1 MNKRYTIT
9 IVFSHIM
16 SFLAA
21 DITALILFGVMPD
34 DTLKSI
40 AAPVAAAAVYM
51 LLYLYFTKK
60 YRRRRKIAARHIP
73 GTWHAILEKEVYYY
87 SRLSEA
93 EKMRFLKQVQIFLGE
108 KRITG
113 VKTDVDETIRLLVAA
128 SAVIP
133 VFNIPDWEYD
143 RLDEVLVYPEN
154 FTEDFSTGEN
164 ENVLG
169 MVFSNSSSMIISKPA
184 IIRSF
189 ANHKDSFNVGIHEF
203 IHKLDGED
211 GEIDGIPALLLDHKT
226 IRRFIEVTD
235 NEIQKIISGNSDINP
250 YGATSRVEFFAV
262 AAEYYFENPGKM
274 KERHPELHSL
284 MRKIFRQN
292 LISLFSDSIKSMI
305 PRRRRGRRK

>member
-1 MNKRYTIT
+1 MNKRYIIT

-21 DITALILFGVMPD
+21 GITAVILLGVMSD
-34 DTLKSI
+34 DNCKII
-40 AAPVAAAAVYM
+40 AAPASAAAVYL

-60 YRRRRKIAARHIP
+60 YRRRRKIAARDIP
-73 GTWHAILEKEVYYY
+73 GTWHGILEKKVYYY

-93 EKMRFLKQVQIFLGE
+93 EKTRFLKDVQIFLGE

-113 VKTDVDETIRLLVAA
+113 VKTDVDEEIRLLLAA
-128 SAVIP
+128 SAIIP

-143 RLDEVLVYPEN
+143 RLGEILVYPEN
-154 FTEDFSTGEN
+154 FTKDFSTGKN

-169 MVFSNSSSMIISKPA
+169 MVFPNSYSMIISKPA
-184 IIRSF
+184 LIKSF
-189 ANHKDSFNVGIHEF
+189 ANHNDSFNVGIHEF

-211 GEIDGIPALLLDHKT
+211 GEIDGIPALLLDQKT

-235 NEIQKIISGNSDINP
+235 NEIQKIIAGRSDINP

-262 AAEYYFENPGKM
+262 AAEYYFENPRKM

-292 LISLFSDSIKSMI
+292 LISLFSDSIKSMM
-305 PRRRRGRRK
+305 PRRKRRSRK